1 MKRFLSVGEK
11 ITLLA
16 FNEHKDF
23 FITEVLGVGGS
34 CIAYKVKYYENEN
47 IPHIGILKE
56 YCPAFLEDEKFKRI
70 GNELKVSDNC
80 KKKFLDGLCEF
91 KRTYK
96 SINEYLSNNL
106 SAANYHTVQIGLYE
120 GNNTAYTLTSCD
132 YGVSYDKIDNES
144 LLSICKTMLSVTK
157 AVELYHNAGFL
168 HLDIKP
174 KNILVLNDVADLIK
188 LFDFDSL
195 TSIER
200 LKRRE
205 IYGVPVPEDYYVP
218 ELENYDIRNIGI
230 ETDIF
235 EIGAMLF
242 SKVFKR
248 APEVSDMSYDSKYNI
263 DRNELFVGI
272 SPQAKKEFVGL
283 LRKTIQ
289 ISKRRRY
296 KTTRELKTKL
306 EKIISLIS
314 EEKPYLLDLPKWQPS
329 KNCVGR
335 KNEIK
340 DIKRRLDEDGYVFI
354 KGIGGLGKSEIA
366 KLFAENYKNE
376 YHTVQFCKFS
386 DSLKSVVA
394 TMPINGID
402 EQNYDNAEELIKEK
416 NKVLHLSDDKTLIIV
431 DNFNVTYDDFL
442 REFLPADNRSFKVI
456 FTTRC
461 TMAAEYYESKTYS
474 LPKLSMNECKALF
487 FAHLSY
493 SSNGQEHIAEELI
506 KFVDFNT
513 LIVVLMAIAIKKSGL
528 ELSEMLSNL
537 EEQKIDSIETEFF
550 HEYDFSSDEVK
561 AYNRIYAHLSTIFSV
576 LGLSDLQKEILKN
589 ATLISQEGIGLYDF
603 VNQCDSKGINQI
615 SVDDVVALGWLNK
628 DSNGIISMHP
638 IISDMFSTNEEIDK
652 KESYY
657 KFAEYL
663 EDFCNPDYC
672 HFSIVLNKLACA
684 KHLYRRYKF
693 ETKSKEMIMSV
704 KLGRMYK
711 CIYQPK
717 DAKEYLKRAL
727 SIANDLSPDTELTYQ
742 GETVNFKGSY
752 RNVFIT
758 YIYSFL
764 GEIEKDFGL
773 KNRAIEYYKKCIY
786 EGEKLENRFYA
797 VVIESMIAIGE
808 CYSENNNNNEAYNSY
823 LEALNYAKKFK
834 LYEYI
839 SEISKCLVE
848 ICKRLDL
855 KDKENLY
862 EKVANKYSVF
872 ADEIEEMPGI
882 SAFSSTIETGD
893 FEGGLTA
900 YENVLA
906 HQREELGEES
916 PMYKDLKK
924 NLWVFYA
931 VNNQKEQA
939 MHLLNEDLNFI
950 SKTSGEISIDMANQ
964 LSSAA
969 NIMIR
974 FSDFDAINKFANRAI
989 EICEKL
995 GDLNAYAYV
1004 EANLALAKSL
1014 MVQGKGIEAKKY
1026 IDKINFSAYSGNE
1039 FLSDL
1044 VESAGLV
1051 LYELSEFDLVKNIC
1065 HELLCKDN
1073 VDYIAKFQASILL
1086 SLVDEQKGEL
1096 EDAEKYAEQAKNY
1109 IGFLKTEHIK
1119 NEWLIQY
1126 YRSIA
1131 KINYRKGCY
1140 EQGINILNE
1149 CIKLFGNSDN
1159 KPFALYAVFLER
1171 GLYNFFSGKLKE
1183 SEEDYKNCET
1193 ILKENNFPESAFVA
1207 LYNNIS
1213 VNYQS
1218 VGDFERAKKYLVKMC
1233 SMNNRFVDPKTYFES
1248 VVCNNIGWNEYNLG
1262 NNDKALCLLTKAIQ
1276 TFEELGVN
1284 STDYYSSTNNL
1295 AIVCM
1300 AIGQYEEVYRLYSE
1314 IRATYNSEID
1324 NTGEVAVKSNF
1335 GIVWALLKTNRA
1347 QEAYDFSCEELN
1359 KFETWFGKTS
1369 PIRIKAILQMG
1380 GLFREFGYSDCYDFF
1395 FIADE
1400 LMDESRDF
1408 KSLNN
1413 AKLLNYIGL
1422 YLTDEKKEHGL
1433 AKLKFEESKQLFE
1446 ELNATDDE
1454 MYPIVVKNI
1463 EYVRDLISDDLIEK
1477 MAQSIL
1483 DETQED

>member
-1 MKRFLSVGEK
+1 MSRFLSVGETISVSTYNGK
-11 ITLLA
+11 L
-16 FNEHKDF
+16 DF
-23 FITEVLGVGGS
+23 IITEVLGVGGS

-47 IPHIGILKE
+47 IPHMGILKE
-56 YCPAFLEDEKFKRI
+56 YCPAFLEDENFERFGTELNISENLKGKFF
-70 GNELKVSDNC
+70 E
-80 KKKFLDGLCEF
+80 GLCEF

-106 SAANYHTVQIGLYE
+106 SATNYHTVQIGLYE

-132 YGVSYDKIDNES
+132 YGMSYDKVDDEN

-157 AVELYHNAGFL
+157 AVEIYHNAGFL

-174 KNILVLNDVADLIK
+174 KNILVLNDVTDLIK

-195 TSIER
+195 TSIEK

-205 IYGVPVPEDYYVP
+205 VYGVPVPEDYYVP
-218 ELENYDIRNIGI
+218 ELENYDIRNISI

-242 SKVFKR
+242 LKVFKR
-248 APEVSDMSYDSKYNI
+248 APEVSDMSYDSKYDI
-263 DRNELFVGI
+263 DKNALFVGI
-272 SPQAKKEFVGL
+272 SPQAKKEFVEL
-283 LRKTIQ
+283 LKKTIQ
-289 ISKRRRY
+289 ISKRSRY
-296 KTTRELKTKL
+296 KTTRELKSKF
-306 EKIISLIS
+306 EEIISLIG
-314 EEKPYLLDLPKWQPS
+314 EDKPYLLDLPKWQPS
-329 KNCVGR
+329 KNCIGR
-335 KNEIK
+335 KTEIK
-340 DIKRRLDEDGYVFI
+340 EIKRRLDEDGYVFI

-366 KLFAENYKNE
+366 KLFAETYKNE

-394 TMPINGID
+394 TMPVNGID
-402 EQNYDNAEELIKEK
+402 EQNYVNAGELIKEK
-416 NKVLHLSDDKTLIIV
+416 NKILHLSDNKTLIIV

-487 FAHLSY
+487 FSHLSY

-638 IISDMFSTNEEIDK
+638 IISDMFSTNEEIEK

-906 HQREELGEES
+906 HQREEFGEES

-1026 IDKINFSAYSGNE
+1026 IDKVNFSVYSGNE

-1044 VESAGLV
+1044 VDSAGLV
-1051 LYELSEFDLVKNIC
+1051 LYELSEFDIVKNMC
-1065 HELLCKDN
+1065 YELLCKDN
-1073 VDYIAKFQASILL
+1073 ADYIAKFQASILL

-1119 NEWLIQY
+1119 NEWLIPY

-1149 CIKLFGNSDN
+1149 CIKLFGNRDN
-1159 KPFALYAVFLER
+1159 KPFVLYAVFLER

-1183 SEEDYKNCET
+1183 SEEDYKICET
-1193 ILKENNFPESAFVA
+1193 ILKENNFPESAFVS

-1233 SMNNRFVDPKTYFES
+1233 SINNRFVEPKTYFES
-1248 VVCNNIGWNEYNLG
+1248 VVCNNIGWSEYNLG

-1284 STDYYSSTNNL
+1284 STDYYSSKNNL

-1300 AIGQYEEVYRLYSE
+1300 AIGQYKEVYRIYSE
-1314 IRATYNSEID
+1314 IRAAYNSEID
-1324 NTGEVAVKSNF
+1324 NTGEVAAKSNF

-1359 KFETWFGKTS
+1359 RFETWFGKTS

-1433 AKLKFEESKQLFE
+1433 AKLKFEESKQFFE

-1463 EYVRDLISDDLIEK
+1463 EYVKDLIMDELIAE
-1477 MAQSIL
+1477 MAKSIL